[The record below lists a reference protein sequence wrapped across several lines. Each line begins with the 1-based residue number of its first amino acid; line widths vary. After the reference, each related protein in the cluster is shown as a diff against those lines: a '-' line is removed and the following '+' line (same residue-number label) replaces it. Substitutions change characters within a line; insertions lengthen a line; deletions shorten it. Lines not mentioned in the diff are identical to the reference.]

1 MSLETFFETF
11 IEAARTAYIEVM
23 GVEKWESL
31 TDKEKHDAVMML
43 ANGMKNSC
51 SLA

>member
-1 MSLETFFETF
+1 MNFETFFEIF
-11 IEAARTAYIEVM
+11 IEAARTAYIEIM

-43 ANGMKNSC
+43 ANGMNTA
-51 SLA
+51 LAK